1 MSTPFHLEILTPEHQ
16 FFSDDVEALTISTL
30 DGEMTIL
37 KDHAPITAPLL
48 VGSIK
53 IKQND
58 EWREAFQSEGFLEV
72 TAEGA
77 HLFVQAC
84 EWPENID
91 VRRAEAAERRARE
104 QLRQQRS
111 MQEYRRFQI
120 SLARAMVRLRITH
133 TKINLD

>member
-1 MSTPFHLEILTPEHQ
+1 MSNKYHLEILTPERQ
-16 FFSDDVEALTISTL
+16 FYIGDVEAIMFEAP
-30 DGEMTIL
+30 DGQVSIL
-37 KDHAPITAPLL
+37 ADHAPFVAPIV
-48 VGSIK
+48 VGTLRIRED
-53 IKQND
+53 D
-58 EWREAFQSEGFLEV
+58 EWRDAFCSEGFIEV
-72 TAEGA
+72 YHGNVVV
-77 HLFVQAC
+77 FVQAC